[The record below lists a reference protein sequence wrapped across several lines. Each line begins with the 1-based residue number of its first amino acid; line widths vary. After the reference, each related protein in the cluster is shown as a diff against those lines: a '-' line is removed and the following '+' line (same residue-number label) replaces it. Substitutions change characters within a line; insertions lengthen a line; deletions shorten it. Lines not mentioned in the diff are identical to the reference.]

1 MMNLSSTL
9 TNEERKLFEEVVN
22 HRKKRQVL
30 SEMELS
36 PHLQR
41 CFVNQDMSYV
51 LHFKQVDPQL
61 QLDVVKQRPDYGLKF
76 SNPCEEALVEA
87 VKRLPNLLS
96 QIKKE
101 YRSERVCRQAFLSTQ
116 TLPLTRKNSSGAKL
130 ASVPKP
136 LRTDE
141 MIELSLRANGVN
153 IKSVKNP
160 SVEWSRLAVEM
171 NPYAIEFVDAT
182 LFSEDE
188 LFDLLKVE
196 PYLLKHLS
204 KEQQTPSLVLR
215 LLALNGLV
223 LSALKR
229 VPTEEEM
236 EVAFQQNPEA
246 SRYFVNP
253 SLGLAFRTI
262 KSYGQALMSL
272 KEYQTPYWCEVAFKS
287 ILEDSRTP
295 WLIHSTATLS
305 HHTEFMDFLLVMN
318 GFVQRTTDN
327 PEFDFIYLQN
337 LSRSDA
343 MEERV
348 SNTKISLPHFL
359 QSTAEN
365 LIQER
370 QYMVDFRIKQATK
383 RLLKQ
388 SLKTDGCQLKHIPG
402 FDQTEELG
410 VLAMEQTP
418 EAIKYLAPHLK
429 SYRLC
434 RYVASRQPDLK
445 LYSPYHLSELFPQLF
460 QS

>member
-1 MMNLSSTL
+1 MMNLLSTL

-76 SNPCEEALVEA
+76 SNPCEETLVEA

-246 SRYFVNP
+246 GQYFINP
-253 SLGLAFRTI
+253 SFGLAFRAI
-262 KSYGQALMSL
+262 KAYGQALVFL
-272 KEYQTPYWCEVAFKS
+272 KAYQSPYWCEVAYKT
-287 ILEDSRTP
+287 ILEDSGRP
-295 WLIHSTATLS
+295 WLIASTAMFA
-305 HHTEFMDFLLVMN
+305 HQTEFMDFLLAMKGRNPKVHH
-318 GFVQRTTDN
+318 Q

-337 LSRSDA
+337 LSRFEASDK
-343 MEERV
+343 EI
-348 SNTKISLPHFL
+348 SNMVESLPHAL
-359 QSTAEN
+359 QPIARQ
-365 LIQER
+365 LVQER
-370 QYMVDFRIKQATK
+370 QYGIRSEVRQATK
-383 RLLKQ
+383 RQLLRH
-388 SLKTDGCQLKHIPG
+388 LKTDGCQLKHISE

-429 SYRLC
+429 SYRFC
-434 RYVASRQPDLK
+434 RYAASRQSDLK

-460 QS
+460 Q